1 MTCNLHIGCGVTVK
15 FFWKAKYLLTEFV
28 ILHRLRS
35 CEPAKSQVENER
47 IKLSVQSCPTTFQK
61 LFGLVQI
68 LYLTLG
74 SIVVIL
80 FPAIFEFLMG
90 NTVGLQ
96 EKYQFLPLMAYSVF
110 CAVGNVFIYFSV
122 YFDYAF
128 RKLWDFEEN
137 KYSCSFFCWAKIVCP
152 LLRTVSYLNYS

>member
-1 MTCNLHIGCGVTVK
+1 MSL
-15 FFWKAKYLLTEFV
+15 FSWKGPKYLLTEFG
-28 ILHRLRS
+28 IHRLRS
-35 CEPAKSQVENER
+35 CELAKSQVENER
-47 IKLSVQSCPTTFQK
+47 IKLSLQSCRTTFQK
-61 LFGLVQI
+61 LFGLAQI

-80 FPAIFEFLMG
+80 FPAIFECIMG

-128 RKLWDFEEN
+128 RKLWDP
-137 KYSCSFFCWAKIVCP
+137 KKINIPAVF
-152 LLRTVSYLNYS
+152 LLSKNCLSLVVDCLIPELFLLDD

>member
-1 MTCNLHIGCGVTVK
+1 MYFLKPLWGVLSLEIVLMKEHDTL
-15 FFWKAKYLLTEFV
+15 FWGLGIIEGWFL
-28 ILHRLRS
+28 
-35 CEPAKSQVENER
+35 
-47 IKLSVQSCPTTFQK
+47 CPTTFQK

-128 RKLWDFEEN
+128 RKLWDSEEN
-137 KYSCSFFCWAKIVCP
+137 KHSCSFFAEQKLFVPCCGLSHTWTI
-152 LLRTVSYLNYS
+152 LIRWLTSH